1 MLHRIASGVMDVCLV
16 KMPFH
21 LAVFDKNAADKVM
34 PQYNYQKWYIGGH
47 SLGGAMAAL
56 YAAESANPLVGII
69 LLASYPTK
77 PLPENLK
84 EILLVGSEDGVI
96 RWEKVDESRQYSP
109 RDCTEHIIQ
118 GGNHAQFGSYGKQ
131 KGDGEAQIS
140 AGVQVDETVEVIRDC
155 VAK

>member
-1 MLHRIASGVMDVCLV
+1 M
-16 KMPFH
+16 
-21 LAVFDKNAADKVM
+21 
-34 PQYNYQKWYIGGH
+34 
-47 SLGGAMAAL
+47 
-56 YAAESANPLVGII
+56 
-69 LLASYPTK
+69 
-77 PLPENLK
+77 K